1 KKVLIA
7 DDAPEIVEMLH
18 LVLERRGYQVVGFDN
33 GKKAVEAIP
42 EEKPDIILLDIIMPG
57 MTGLDV
63 CEKVKNDPAT
73 KDIPVILITSATEGT
88 DLDDGFWNIGTQSDD
103 FLSKPFNPAELAA
116 RVDQLVL
123 GTPLPPEFVKR
134 TRSGAQ
140 RVDPSE

>member
-1 KKVLIA
+1 MVLRAEGKKVLIA

-103 FLSKPFNPAELAA
+103 
-116 RVDQLVL
+116 
-123 GTPLPPEFVKR
+123 
-134 TRSGAQ
+134 
-140 RVDPSE
+140 